1 MTDWREVLTPT
12 NRGHRTLEA
21 ALKDWNNRRG
31 RKHKNKEIVW
41 FPKPSTSL
49 ADMRN
54 KLRVAYD
61 VQEEKR
67 ASEDVAYFVE
77 NMVAEELARR
87 GAITRPG
94 KNAKDLVDEYKD
106 ESGPNKPHLSSFRMQ
121 NRLFRFLGWTTRRVE
136 HRNQYAVTR
145 RGAQICM
152 FLGEFPG
159 QIGDLSERDLVIESL
174 VNASVFSVNDG
185 VPQWDTRFKQRIVI
199 NLLRCCA
206 RNGYITNNELVVTA
220 FALKDERDP
229 DQLKEMIDRLDRL
242 RDAKTAMIGAFE
254 EVSVDPFDSSAV
266 NNAYDG
272 PKVLTSLC
280 RQAGLLERKTIPV
293 NDPGL
298 NGLEDMYQEM
308 HTGKSR
314 IKVPRVVN
322 VISELG
328 KKELAEEEKKK
339 LIWFDEIA

>member
-1 MTDWREVLTPT
+1 MTDWREVLTLVDP
-12 NRGHRTLEA
+12 GHLALEA
-21 ALKDWNNRRG
+21 ALKNWEGLRG
-31 RKHKNKEIVW
+31 GKTRNKEIIW

-61 VQEEKR
+61 VQEKMR
-67 ASEDVAYFVE
+67 ASEGAPYFVE
-77 NMVAEELARR
+77 NMVAEELAER

-94 KNAKDLVDEYKD
+94 KNAKDLVDEYKG

-121 NRLFRFLGWTTRRVE
+121 NRLFRFLGWTTRRVGYG
-136 HRNQYAVTR
+136 NQYAVTT

-159 QIGDLSERDLVIESL
+159 QIGGLSERDLVVESL
-174 VNASVFSVNDG
+174 VKASVFSVNDG
-185 VPQWDTRFKQRIVI
+185 IKQWDTRFKQRIVV
-199 NLLRCCA
+199 NLLRCCV

-229 DQLKEMIDRLDRL
+229 NQLEEIIDRLNRL
-242 RDAKTAMIGAFE
+242 HNGETTMIGAFR
-254 EVSVDPFDSSAV
+254 EVSVDPLDSSAV

-280 RQAGLLERKTIPV
+280 RQAGLLERETKSV
-293 NDPGL
+293 NDPDL
-298 NGLEDMYQEM
+298 NGLEDKYRKM
-308 HTGKSR
+308 HAGQSQ

-328 KKELAEEEKKK
+328 REALAKEEKKI
-339 LIWFDEIA
+339 LIWFDEVA